1 MTDEIRKLFNKL
13 HEDRVDSA
21 KTMDKRSMRGL
32 MESVIDKYTDQ
43 AHFVY
48 ELIQNADDVGATY
61 VSFYLYEDRLEFIH
75 NGTRHFNITDVEQE
89 DSDSENGTL
98 GDLNAITSIANS
110 NKTAASI
117 GKFGVGF
124 KAVFQYTTEPRIYD
138 PCVSFRLEKHIVPVL
153 IEDDYKGRKAD
164 ETVFVFPFNYPKRP
178 APVAFDNILYK
189 LQNLVFPTLFLN
201 NLKTI
206 YYTCDCKSISGV
218 YKKNIIET
226 RTVKG
231 INAEKLELINGNDSK
246 KDVLWLFSQKTSENY
261 KYSCGF
267 FLDDAGKLK
276 ITYFPAFCFFPT
288 KKNTNLH
295 FIINAPFLLN
305 DSREGIVADDAH
317 NKRMLSLLSKLAA
330 KCFPILRDIGLEQG
344 NLIIDDNILEYI
356 PTNKT
361 LYIPD
366 NERDEISFVSFY
378 NDIRDVFKSEKLW
391 PSYNEYVYAKDGYL
405 AYASVYCDL
414 FSNDQL
420 KDLCHN
426 PKTRWIIPSISFE
439 SFYRARKSD
448 ASDARYTYIVDEMEI
463 SNLRDVNLI
472 NRVDKAFM
480 SHQSWEWIFKFYEF
494 LLGTNER
501 IEKCRTIPVLFDQY
515 DNPTAAYDE
524 NGNAILFMDDS
535 SSEGYT
541 TISPKLTENK
551 VARELIKSL
560 DIHTPELK
568 DKVFNKVLKKAEF
581 DELNDFRILLDYYIQ
596 LTESDEAN
604 SLEQFN
610 DAVYPIIK
618 EKKLIRCINSKGEAT
633 VSAPKY
639 AIYYPTEELKYYF
652 EGYSNVLFV
661 DISFYESKLNTKE
674 RKNLEDFLTHLS
686 VGEHVFILM
695 KVIDEQT
702 ANKMCPKTTWER
714 STRDP
719 QWIDR
724 YLDGCEFA
732 LKKIKDNNDLRLS
745 VFLWNQLIRA
755 FKTYI
760 NQPIRLEYKGYYY
773 SPFSRSYPNKQ
784 ASVLKSSKWLFD
796 KYGNI
801 VSPKDISCS
810 KLASEYDIA
819 SDDAKKLLVFLGIK
833 NDSVDYSSYDEETA
847 RKLKAYESLASIGVF
862 DRSPEELAR
871 ALELYDQEQEKNG
884 NGDKDKTE
892 EKSMSSEIQIIE
904 DIKARVRKKE
914 TNKNVTETTSFKQEE
929 SEQDNEE
936 LLTASVDFTQKK
948 EQMKVKFEEDVAKLA
963 QIENAQNTARSSRKY
978 SYLWFKS
985 LLFLESIANG
995 DDNFRSREVSINFSK
1010 AERDPESKRTIIL
1023 KHPDKNIPMVMEQL
1037 VDIPMVIT
1045 FSDGRTK
1052 SLIIDAANVQS
1063 YSLRVKVKQDD
1074 SLVGIDYKS
1083 INSINITTKS
1093 PAFLT
1098 ESLIEEFGRFGKS
1111 PYNFSDDY
1119 DMQGNLCE
1127 NISFLFGPPG
1137 TGKTTYLAKSFITPF
1152 VKQNKKIRILVL
1164 TPTNKAADVLVSK
1177 IMDSMGTDSSY
1188 EKWLVRYGITCDEKI
1203 EESPVFKGKDY
1214 EIEDHDK
1221 CVVVTTMARLPY
1233 DYFIDSKG
1241 NHNFLHGINWDYIV
1255 VDEASMIP
1263 LVYMVYML
1271 YLKTPK
1277 QFVIAGDPFQ
1287 IEPTTS
1293 VSDWKSEN
1301 IYKMVHLEEFSE
1313 KAPTVPHQYT
1323 INLLMTQYRSIHDV
1337 GEVFSKFT
1345 YNDRL
1350 KHFRPNAS
1358 ARELNIESYLN
1369 YEHLNII
1376 QFPVSQYESI
1386 YKAKKLKTSNYQVY
1400 SALFAYEFA
1409 VYLSKAIALKNPVDR
1424 FSIGIIAPYS
1434 AEAGLVDKLLAQADI
1449 PNNISINSD
1458 TIHGF
1463 QGDECDIIIAL
1474 FNPPPHISTNREIFL
1489 NKQNVINVAISRAR
1503 DYLFIL
1509 VPDDNTKNVGDLF
1522 LINKLKSIIRSKIVA
1537 EQKSSEIENELFGN
1551 EQYIEDSAFST
1562 GHQLVNVYGM
1572 PERRYEVRSEE
1583 SALDVQVHGQSQYLP
1598 FKGVETIKEV
1608 EEPQKSK
1615 QTQIDKFNERNNKP
1629 QLNKPLDSKPKT
1641 QITTASVKTPKSE
1654 PIVKMTLEE
1663 YRKKFPVGCRVSFT
1677 GYGKGTVTMNKGNYF
1692 VVNFDK
1698 AGQKPLNLENCMQF
1712 NLLVRI

>member
-1 MTDEIRKLFNKL
+1 MTDEIRTLFNKL
-13 HEDRVDSA
+13 HDDRVDSA
-21 KTMDKRSMRGL
+21 KTFAKRSMRGF

-61 VSFYLYEDRLEFIH
+61 VSFHLYDDRLEFIH
-75 NGTRHFNITDVEQE
+75 NGTRHFNISDVEQE
-89 DSDSENGTL
+89 EYDSDHGTL

-124 KAVFQYTTEPRIYD
+124 KAVFQYTIEPRIYD
-138 PCVSFRLEKHIVPVL
+138 PIVSFRLERHIVPVL
-153 IEDDYKGRKAD
+153 IEDDYEGRKPD

-178 APVAFDNILYK
+178 ASVAFDDILYK

-206 YYTCDCKSISGV
+206 NYKCESRSMSGV
-218 YKKNIIET
+218 YKKNTLET
-226 RTVKG
+226 REING
-231 INAEKLELINGNDSK
+231 ITAEKLELINGSGKN
-246 KDVLWLFSQKTSENY
+246 KDVLWLFSKQTRDKY

-267 FLDDAGKLK
+267 FLDKKGKLK
-276 ITYFPAFCFFPT
+276 ITYYPAFCFFPT

-295 FIINAPFLLN
+295 FIINAPFLLT
-305 DSREGIVADDAH
+305 DSREGIKAGDEH
-317 NKRMLSLLSKLAA
+317 NIRMITALSKLAA

-344 NLIIDDNILEYI
+344 NLIIDDNILDYI
-356 PTNKT
+356 PTNED
-361 LYIPD
+361 LYIPE

-378 NDIRDVFKSEKLW
+378 NEIRDVFKSEKLW
-391 PSYNEYVYAKDGYL
+391 PSFNEYVYAKDGYL

-420 KDLCHN
+420 KELCHN
-426 PKTRWIIPSISFE
+426 PKTRWIIPSISYE
-439 SFYRARKSD
+439 TFYRSRKSD
-448 ASDARYTYIVDEMEI
+448 ASDARHNYIVDEMEI

-472 NRVDKAFM
+472 SKVDKSFM
-480 SHQSWEWIFKFYEF
+480 SHQSWEWIIKFYEF
-494 LLGTNER
+494 LISTSER
-501 IEKCRTIPVLFDQY
+501 VEKCRTIPVLFDQF
-515 DNPTAAYDE
+515 DNPTAAYDD
-524 NGNAILFMDDS
+524 NGNAILFIDDS
-535 SSEGYT
+535 SSAGYT
-541 TISPKLTENK
+541 TISHKLIENE
-551 VARELIKSL
+551 VALKLIKRL
-560 DIHTPELK
+560 DIRTPELK
-568 DKVFNKVLKKAEF
+568 DKVFNKVLKKP
-581 DELNDFRILLDYYIQ
+581 ELDAFTDFKILLDYYIQ
-596 LTESDEAN
+596 LKESDDEDSESVFDEN
-604 SLEQFN
+604 
-610 DAVYPIIK
+610 VYPFIEEK
-618 EKKLIRCINSKGEAT
+618 EFIRCINSKGE
-633 VSAPKY
+633 VVNISPYY
-639 AIYYPTEELKYYF
+639 AIYYPTEDLLYYF
-652 EGYSNVLFV
+652 EGNPDVRFV
-661 DISFYESKLNTKE
+661 DVAFYEKKLNNKE
-674 RKNLEDFLTHLS
+674 RRYLKDFLIDLTVS
-686 VGEHVFILM
+686 ESVFILRDE
-695 KVIDEQT
+695 IDRQT
-702 ANKMCPKTTWER
+702 ANKICPKVDWEC

-724 YLDGCEFA
+724 VLDGCEFV
-732 LKKIKDNNDLRLS
+732 LKKIKDNSDYRLS
-745 VFLWNQLIRA
+745 ILLWNELLKN
-755 FKTYI
+755 FGEPD
-760 NQPIRLEYKGYYY
+760 PIRLDYIWFYRREFIK
-773 SPFSRSYPNKQ
+773 SYPNKQ
-784 ASVLKSSKWLFD
+784 ASTLKSSKWLFD
-796 KYGNI
+796 KYGNLL
-801 VSPKDISCS
+801 SPKNLSCTV
-810 KLASEYDIA
+810 LASDYDVS
-819 SDDAKKLLVFLGIK
+819 SDEAKLLLAFLGIED
-833 NDSVDYSSYDEETA
+833 DSIDYSSYDEETA
-847 RKLKAYESLASIGVF
+847 RKLKAYESLVSLGILK
-862 DRSPEELAR
+862 RSPEDLVR
-871 ALELYDQEQEKNG
+871 ALELLDQEQEKAG
-884 NGDKDKTE
+884 NGGKDKAE
-892 EKSMSSEIQIIE
+892 EKSMASEIQIIE

-914 TNKNVTETTSFKQEE
+914 STKKDVEPTSSNQEE

-963 QIENAQNTARSSRKY
+963 QIENAQNTARNSRKY

-1045 FSDGRTK
+1045 FSDGKTK

-1063 YSLRVKVKQDD
+1063 YSLRVKVKKDE
-1074 SLVGIDYKS
+1074 SLADIDYES

-1119 DMQGNLCE
+1119 DMQENLCK

-1137 TGKTTYLAKSFITPF
+1137 TGKTTYLAKSLLTPI

-1164 TPTNKAADVLVSK
+1164 TPTNKAADVLVNK
-1177 IMDSMGTDSSY
+1177 VMDSMGNDRSY
-1188 EKWLVRYGITCDEKI
+1188 EKWLVRYGITCDESI
-1203 EESPVFKGKDY
+1203 EESPVFKGKDF
-1214 EIEDHDK
+1214 EIENHDK

-1277 QFVIAGDPFQ
+1277 QFYISGDPFQ

-1313 KAPTVPHQYT
+1313 NAKTVPHPYK
-1323 INLLMTQYRSIHDV
+1323 INLLTTQYRSIPNV

-1345 YNDRL
+1345 YKGIL
-1350 KHFRPNAS
+1350 KHFRPNKS
-1358 ARELNIESYLN
+1358 ARELNIESYLD

-1400 SALFAYEFA
+1400 SALFTYEFA
-1409 VYLSKAIALKNPVDR
+1409 TYLSKAIALENPVDR

-1434 AEAGLVDKLLAQADI
+1434 AEAGLIDKLLAQADI
-1449 PNNISINSD
+1449 PNTISINSD

-1509 VPDDNTKNVGDLF
+1509 VPDENTKNVGDLF
-1522 LINKLKSIIRSKIVA
+1522 LINKLKSIIRNNLVA
-1537 EQKSSEIENELFGN
+1537 EHNSSEIEAELFGN
-1551 EQYIEDSAFST
+1551 TQYIEDSAFST

-1583 SALDVQVHGQSQYLP
+1583 NSLDVQVHGQSLYIP
-1598 FKGVETIKEV
+1598 FQDVESQNEV
-1608 EEPQKSK
+1608 EQPSMEKP
-1615 QTQIDKFNERNNKP
+1615 TRIDKVDLRNSKTQVNKNVENTTKP
-1629 QLNKPLDSKPKT
+1629 QNTPAPASESKPKT
-1641 QITTASVKTPKSE
+1641 FAR
-1654 PIVKMTLEE
+1654 MTLSE
-1663 YRKKFPVGCRVSFT
+1663 YREKFPVGCRVSFT

-1698 AGQKPLNLENCMQF
+1698 SGQKPLNLENCMQF
-1712 NLLVRI
+1712 NLLTRVNE

>member
-1 MTDEIRKLFNKL
+1 MTDEIKRLFKKLY
-13 HEDRVDSA
+13 EDRVDSA
-21 KTMDKRSMRGL
+21 KTMGKRSMRGL
-32 MESVIDKYTDQ
+32 MDSVIDKYTDQ

-61 VSFYLYEDRLEFIH
+61 VSFCLYDDRLEFIH

-89 DSDSENGTL
+89 DYDSENGTL

-124 KAVFQYTTEPRIYD
+124 KAVFQYTIEPRIYD
-138 PCVSFRLEKHIVPVL
+138 PIVSFRLEKHIVPVL
-153 IEDDYKGRKAD
+153 IEDDYKGRKPD
-164 ETVFVFPFNYPKRP
+164 ETVFVFPFNHPKRP

-206 YYTCDCKSISGV
+206 NYKCVSRSISGV
-218 YKKNIIET
+218 YKKKAIET
-226 RTVKG
+226 REIKG
-231 INAEKLELINGNDSK
+231 ITAEKLELINGSDNK
-246 KDVLWLFSQKTSENY
+246 KDILWLFSQQTSDSF

-267 FLDDAGKLK
+267 FLDDEGKLK
-276 ITYFPAFCFFPT
+276 ITYYPAFCFFPT

-295 FIINAPFLLN
+295 FIINAPFLLT
-305 DSREGIVADDAH
+305 DSREGIKAGDEH
-317 NKRMLSLLSKLAA
+317 NKRMITLLSKLAA
-330 KCFPILRDIGLEQG
+330 KCFLILRDIGLEQD
-344 NLIIDDNILEYI
+344 NLIIDDSILDYI

-361 LYIPD
+361 IYIPD
-366 NERDEISFVSFY
+366 NERDEISLIPFY
-378 NDIRDVFKSEKLW
+378 NEIRDTFKTEKLW
-391 PSYNEYVYAKDGYL
+391 PSYNEYVCAKDGYL
-405 AYASVYCDL
+405 AFASVYCDL

-420 KDLCHN
+420 KELCHN
-426 PKTRWIIPSISFE
+426 SKIRWIIPSISFE

-448 ASDARYTYIVDEMEI
+448 ASDARYTYIVEEMGI

-472 NRVDKAFM
+472 GRIDRNFM
-480 SHQSWEWIFKFYEF
+480 SHQDWDWIIKLYEF

-524 NGNAILFMDDS
+524 AGNAILFIDDS
-535 SSEGYT
+535 SSEGYA
-541 TISPKLTENK
+541 TISHKLTEYK
-551 VARELIKSL
+551 VARELIKNL
-560 DIHTPELK
+560 EIHAPVLK
-568 DKVFNKVLKKAEF
+568 DKVFNKVLTKSELDEF
-581 DELNDFRILLDYYIQ
+581 SDFKILLDYYIQ
-596 LTESDEAN
+596 LVESDDEDSQYAFDEN
-604 SLEQFN
+604 
-610 DAVYPIIK
+610 VYPLIE
-618 EKKLIRCINSKGEAT
+618 EKNFIRCINSKGEVVLAEPQ
-633 VSAPKY
+633 S
-639 AIYYPTEELKYYF
+639 AIYYPTDELKYYF
-652 EGYSNVLFV
+652 EGYSKVQFV
-661 DISFYESKLNTKE
+661 DTTFYESKLNNKE
-674 RKNLEDFLTHLS
+674 RRYLEEFLTQLT
-686 VGEHVFILM
+686 VGERVFILT
-695 KVIDEQT
+695 KEIDIN
-702 ANKMCPKTTWER
+702 AASKMCPKVNWER
-714 STRDP
+714 STREP

-724 YLDGCEFA
+724 NLDGCEFA
-732 LKKIKDNNDLRLS
+732 LKKIKDNGDLKLS
-745 VFLWNQLIRA
+745 VFLWNELA
-755 FKTYI
+755 KEFK
-760 NQPIRLEYKGYYY
+760 NSVNPIRLDYKGYYY
-773 SPFSRSYPNKQ
+773 SPFTRSYPNKQ
-784 ASVLKSSKWLFD
+784 TAVLKTSKWLFD
-796 KYGNI
+796 KHGNL

-810 KLASEYDIA
+810 ILSSEYDIA
-819 SDDAKKLLVFLGIK
+819 SGEAKRLLSFLGIE
-833 NDSVDYSSYDEETA
+833 NDSIDYSSFDEETA
-847 RKLKAYESLASIGVF
+847 RKLKAYESLVSLGIF
-862 DRSPEELAR
+862 DRSIEDIAK
-871 ALELYDQEQEKNG
+871 ALELYDQEQEKN
-884 NGDKDKTE
+884 NLGDKEKTDDK
-892 EKSMSSEIQIIE
+892 SVLPEIQIIE
-904 DIKARVRKKE
+904 DIKARVRKKD
-914 TNKNVTETTSFKQEE
+914 NKNSELANADYKQDEN
-929 SEQDNEE
+929 EQDNEE

-948 EQMKVKFEEDVAKLA
+948 EQMKVKFEEDVARLA
-963 QIENAQNTARSSRKY
+963 QIENAQNTARNSRKY

-1010 AERDPESKRTIIL
+1010 AERDPKSKRTIIL
-1023 KHPDKNIPMVMEQL
+1023 RHPDKNIPMVMEQL
-1037 VDIPMVIT
+1037 VDIPMIIT
-1045 FSDGRTK
+1045 FSNGKTK

-1063 YSLRVKVKQDD
+1063 YSLRVKVKQNE
-1074 SLVGIDYKS
+1074 SLAGIDFNS

-1098 ESLIEEFGRFGKS
+1098 ESLIEEFGRFSKS

-1119 DMQGNLCE
+1119 DMQSNLCD

-1137 TGKTTYLAKSFITPF
+1137 TGKTTYLAKSLLCPL
-1152 VKQNKKIRILVL
+1152 VKQNDKIRILVL
-1164 TPTNKAADVLVSK
+1164 TPTNKAADVLVNK
-1177 IMDSMGTDSSY
+1177 VMDSMGTDRSY
-1188 EKWLVRYGITCDEKI
+1188 EKWLIRYGITCDETI
-1203 EESPVFKGKDY
+1203 EESPVFKGKDFN
-1214 EIEDHDK
+1214 IEDHNK

-1277 QFVIAGDPFQ
+1277 QFFIAGDPFQ

-1313 KAPTVPHQYT
+1313 NAKTVPHPYK
-1323 INLLMTQYRSIHDV
+1323 INLLMTQYRSIPDV

-1345 YNDRL
+1345 YKGKL
-1350 KHFRPNAS
+1350 KHFRPNQS

-1449 PNNISINSD
+1449 PKNISVNSD

-1503 DYLFIL
+1503 DFLFVL
-1509 VPDDNTKNVGDLF
+1509 VPDENTKNVGDLF
-1522 LINKLKSIIRSKIVA
+1522 LINKLKSIIRSNIVA
-1537 EQKSSEIENELFGN
+1537 EQKSSEIEAELFGN
-1551 EQYIEDSAFST
+1551 VQYIEDSAFST

-1583 SALDVQVHGQSQYLP
+1583 NALDVQVHGKSIYIP
-1598 FKGVETIKEV
+1598 FKDIENHDEV
-1608 EEPQKSK
+1608 EELPKEK
-1615 QTQIDKFNERNNKP
+1615 PTPIDRFNARNSKP
-1629 QLNKPLDSKPKT
+1629 QVIK
-1641 QITTASVKTPKSE
+1641 SVKSVPKPQNPPVVME
-1654 PIVKMTLEE
+1654 PKPQASPKMTLSE
-1663 YRKKFPVGCRVSFT
+1663 YRDKFPVGCRVSFT
-1677 GYGKGTVTMNKGNYF
+1677 GYGRGTVSMNKDNYF

-1698 AGQKPLNLENCMQF
+1698 VGMKPLNLESCMRL
-1712 NLLVRI
+1712 NLLTKISE